1 MLQTDFSLI
10 ELVVLVLLT
19 FGFAMASWMANVIR
33 STEAYRRYG
42 MVITQLDDVIW
53 GAIMAAKG
61 DAINM
66 TFWEDHEDQRMQN
79 GEPYIDAR
87 MLYVIDVA
95 ERWVATQGI
104 TIDFG
109 ELFTRAE
116 GAYQALKETL
126 EPPSRASLG

>member
-66 TFWEDHEDQRMQN
+66 TFWDDLEDKREQN

-104 TIDFG
+104 TIDFDG
-109 ELFTRAE
+109 LFTRAE
-116 GAYQALKETL
+116 GTYQALKEAISPL
-126 EPPSRASLG
+126 E